1 MELTQLALDCGAYG
15 AELLPVDKIVLN
27 GGFRALCEQ
36 NSCGNYGKTYMCP
49 PYIGTIE
56 ELMEQVRGY
65 DCALLYQTVAPLED
79 SFDFEGMTE
88 GGRQHALVSRAI
100 HAALPPELGEVLH
113 MAGGGCKLCERCAK
127 ADDLPCRHPEEA
139 LGSLSAYGVDVY
151 NTAKATRLKYINGQN
166 TVTYF
171 GMVLFKERA

>member
-1 MELTQLALDCGAYG
+1 MDLIGLALDCGAYG
-15 AELLPVDKIVLN
+15 ADLIRQEQIVLN
-27 GGFRALCEQ
+27 KDFRSLCEQ

-49 PYIGTIE
+49 PAIGPIE
-56 ELMEQVRGY
+56 VLMEQIRGY
-65 DCALLYQTVAPLED
+65 DCALLYQTVAQLED

-88 GGRQHALVSRAI
+88 GGKQHALVSQAI

-127 ADDLPCRHPEEA
+127 EDGLPCRHPQTA

-151 NTAKATRLKYINGQN
+151 NTTRSTSLRYINGQN

-171 GMVLFKERA
+171 GMILFKERA